1 MVVSVLF
8 QMTPIER
15 FIFLVTYAAPVAT
28 ASYSMAQNMG
38 GDGEL
43 AGELVA
49 VSTVTSAFTIFGWIF
64 VLKMM
69 GLI

>member
-1 MVVSVLF
+1 MFDNIYGNREHL
-8 QMTPIER
+8 
-15 FIFLVTYAAPVAT
+15 
-28 ASYSMAQNMG
+28 G

-49 VSTVTSAFTIFGWIF
+49 VSTAVSGFTIFGWVF
-64 VLKMM
+64 LLKMM